1 MIRRTDMERSPRR
14 ALLAVVLLALA
25 CGSGMDGPTGGTSP
39 TTDPAP
45 DTPAVT
51 PTEAPGPWAPS
62 RALAVNR
69 FALETAVG
77 SALLEPVGAEL
88 SESTLWTL
96 GGDGVELRLQVRTWF
111 NGAEAEG
118 RCAAAAG
125 DGAERSLALGTPV
138 WTAAD
143 AVYVTQDAACI
154 RVSVVRGNQLDLGG
168 AASVVTALVTAS

>member
-1 MIRRTDMERSPRR
+1 
-14 ALLAVVLLALA
+14 
-25 CGSGMDGPTGGTSP
+25 
-39 TTDPAP
+39 
-45 DTPAVT
+45 
-51 PTEAPGPWAPS
+51 
-62 RALAVNR
+62 VNR

-111 NGAEAEG
+111 NGAEAES

>member
-1 MIRRTDMERSPRR
+1 MERSPRR
-14 ALLAVVLLALA
+14 ALIAAVLLALA
-25 CGSGMDGPTGGTSP
+25 CGSGTDGPSGGTSP

-96 GGDGVELRLQVRTWF
+96 GGDGVELRFQVRTWF
-111 NGAEAEG
+111 NGAEAES

-143 AVYVTQDAACI
+143 AVYVTQDGACI
-154 RVSVVRGNQLDLGG
+154 RVSVVRGNQLDLAG